1 MVKHST
7 STPTFTLFGTRSPVC
22 SAAPSATG
30 GGASTWG
37 TGRNELVQILDE
49 ALKIA
54 NEVSLTLERCRQ
66 DTTSDQTQNT
76 PQEHPGG
83 PDADRPL
90 D

>member
-7 STPTFTLFGTRSPVC
+7 STPTFTLFATRSPVC
-22 SAAPSATG
+22 SAPAATG
-30 GGASTWG
+30 GGASTWE

-54 NEVSLTLERCRQ
+54 NEVSHTLERCRQ

-76 PQEHPGG
+76 PQEYPGG
-83 PDADRPL
+83 PDAEAPL

>member
-7 STPTFTLFGTRSPVC
+7 STPTFTLFGARSPMR
-22 SAAPSATG
+22 SAPSATG
-30 GGASTWG
+30 GGASTRG
-37 TGRNELVQILDE
+37 TEHNELVQILDE

-54 NEVSLTLERCRQ
+54 NEVSLSLERCHP

-76 PQEHPGG
+76 PQEHSGG
-83 PDADRPL
+83 PDTEAPL

>member
-7 STPTFTLFGTRSPVC
+7 STPTFTLFSTRSPVC
-22 SAAPSATG
+22 SAPAATG
-30 GGASTWG
+30 GGASTWE

-54 NEVSLTLERCRQ
+54 NEVSLERCHQ

-83 PDADRPL
+83 PDAERPL